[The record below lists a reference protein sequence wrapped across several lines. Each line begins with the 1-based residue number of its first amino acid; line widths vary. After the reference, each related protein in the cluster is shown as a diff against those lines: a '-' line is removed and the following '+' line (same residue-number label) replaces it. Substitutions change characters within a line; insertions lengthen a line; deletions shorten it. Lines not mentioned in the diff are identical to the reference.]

1 MPPLLCQELLWE
13 KVHQLLNREVRRLKQ
28 KRDELSSPIAL
39 PADLQPVIGGCMWK
53 NGVLAPEMAAPL
65 LPTGHMM
72 FSYLLPVQEL
82 LIVFGLSTSTHPA
95 ALQA

>member
-1 MPPLLCQELLWE
+1 
-13 KVHQLLNREVRRLKQ
+13 
-28 KRDELSSPIAL
+28 
-39 PADLQPVIGGCMWK
+39 MWK

-65 LPTGHMM
+65 LPTGLMM